1 MGKGTSTTSPAQ
13 ADPRGGAV
21 EGERR
26 GDAVRV
32 REAEE
37 RGIRAAAGGVGESS
51 AAGAASCGVAG
62 GVLVEAARCGS
73 ARALRRVH
81 AGAAVAAHHRG
92 VSGIDSD
99 VHEPAAVRGRLV
111 WGSMREGDGGG
122 EGSGIEM
129 ERGSDEVRALDGVDG
144 GGKTELE
151 DEAWVPAEFAR
162 EPPVLEVTQPKGS
175 FCQIDTRFSM
185 ALNPDGVYNIITDP
199 NNRHVFKNIKVRVNL
214 VLRSVA
220 GLDLRAGTRIRI
232 DRLWR
237 AALAGGPLVGVGWTT
252 HSTRSNRPDHIEA

>member
-1 MGKGTSTTSPAQ
+1 VLLRPAQ

-37 RGIRAAAGGVGESS
+37 RGIRAAVGGVGESG
-51 AAGAASCGVAG
+51 ATGAASCGAVG
-62 GVLVEAARCGS
+62 GVLAEAACCGS
-73 ARALRRVH
+73 TRVLRRVH
-81 AGAAVAAHHRG
+81 AGAAAAAHHRG
-92 VSGIDSD
+92 VFGVDSNAY
-99 VHEPAAVRGRLV
+99 EPTVARGRLV
-111 WGSMREGDGGG
+111 WGSMKEGDGGE
-122 EGSGIEM
+122 EGSGVEM
-129 ERGSDEVRALDGVDG
+129 ERGGDEVRALDEVDG

-151 DEAWVPAEFAR
+151 DEAWVPAEFAH

-175 FCQIDTRFSM
+175 FCQIDARFSV

-199 NNRHVFKNIKVRVNL
+199 NNRHVFKNIKVHVNL

-220 GLDLRAGTRIRI
+220 GLGLRAGMRIRV
-232 DRLWR
+232 DWLWR
-237 AALAGGPLVGVGWTT
+237 AALAGGRVSESVG
-252 HSTRSNRPDHIEA
+252 R